1 MHLWSAQVFHSLVI
15 IVGTRISSLATPM
28 FYKATRMKGDDERQ
42 KPESQDQDLEMSRTD
57 PLSILKIVLG
67 EIRIAPNR
75 FGLISS

>member
-1 MHLWSAQVFHSLVI
+1 
-15 IVGTRISSLATPM
+15 M